1 MILWFGPIWHGV
13 PRLAKYPLVSGVYLI
28 SEKEKNR
35 KIVRY
40 VGQAQNIKDRME
52 RHQNDESNPEL
63 KKLLTERTSTVYVYY
78 AEVDGLTDRN
88 NLELTAIKKYGGIDE
103 LYNKQTP
110 LAELLVG
117 VNFPDGLTS
126 YLEKKN
132 TRKTF

>member
-1 MILWFGPIWHGV
+1 MDMTPSFFIPVRSSSNVFYIFLYYSPWLPLMILWFGPIWHGV

-63 KKLLTERTSTVYVYY
+63 KKLLTHHGCR
-78 AEVDGLTDRN
+78 
-88 NLELTAIKKYGGIDE
+88 
-103 LYNKQTP
+103 
-110 LAELLVG
+110 
-117 VNFPDGLTS
+117 
-126 YLEKKN
+126 
-132 TRKTF
+132 